1 MFSGGR
7 RGEHTSIILFV
18 LAMLVAGPGLSSAS
32 ADQSRATSADLVGVV
47 RDASAAVLPDAHVT
61 ATNNATGLSRATDSG
76 PDGRFVLPALPV
88 GTYTVVATRQGFAP
102 LTVPD
107 VVLTLGAAAE
117 VVLDL
122 AIAGLETRVTV
133 AGEQRVV
140 AVPSS
145 AVASVVSQAQIDRL
159 PTNDRAFIG
168 FALTTPGVAP
178 DQTPQQGASRTSG
191 LTFAGQRARS
201 NNITVDGLDNN
212 DETVGSVRALFSQEA
227 IREFQVVAGAFPAE
241 FGKASG
247 GLVNVVTRSGTNT
260 FNGTAFGFFRD
271 RALSA
276 KAYFDK
282 FDAAG
287 NPLDSDKG
295 PFSQHQFGAV
305 FGGPVRKNRA
315 FFFTSFERLT
325 STVSN
330 FVNIDDVTPVLNPVV
345 PGSVLGTAAQILR
358 AAGFPVETG
367 HVPYDVRGTAFLA
380 KGDLQLGDGHL
391 MSLRVNTASE
401 LNENIE
407 PFGGQ
412 VARSRAAALDS
423 SDFMIALTDTRTFGA
438 RRLNELR
445 IQVASRNQL
454 VRSLDPSCDG
464 LCDQENE
471 GGPTLEVS
479 GVASVGRQRFTPTP
493 RDNTRYQVVDTISE
507 YLGNH
512 QLKAGVDASFIQGR
526 NQALPLHFGGRYI
539 FAQQLTL
546 PLITGQPPVAVSGIQ
561 AVALGLP
568 AAYVQGYGNSGRAYD
583 TADLSLFGQDE
594 WRVRRDLTVN
604 AGLRYQRQFWPSTS
618 LSVSG
623 YPAPYTFPSDNNNL
637 APRVGAVWTWQT
649 ARRTSVHG
657 AYGVFYDN
665 IISSVYGISRF
676 INGTDGVRTLVLPAP
691 GAFGAWAAP
700 GHRVDEA
707 TAVAVLGHPYPSV
720 AIPIDPGLRTS
731 SAQQLAVGLS
741 RDLADRWTMDINFL
755 HVKGQGQLGTI
766 DYNPIVPSLGPGRR
780 PNDINGVPG
789 TSASVLQYT
798 SFGETWYRGLTV
810 GLDRRFEGATALR
823 VSYTFSRADDNS
835 TDFQSAFLP
844 QDNGRGRNPADLNGL
859 PIGFD
864 PNSER
869 GPSTQDQRHR
879 LTVSGTRVLGRG
891 FSVSAIAGVGSG
903 RPFNILAGSDL
914 NGDGD
919 GGSPATDRPRRVPAD
934 PATSIARNA
943 GRLPTQATCDVR
955 GMKAVRLGERVTAEF
970 SFDVFNLF
978 NRTNFTDVQRVFGA
992 GSYPDQPL
1000 PTYGQ
1005 FTQAAP
1011 PRQAQLGVK
1020 VHF

>member
-1 MFSGGR
+1 V
-7 RGEHTSIILFV
+7 ILLV
-18 LAMLVAGPGLSSAS
+18 LALVVAGPGVCSA
-32 ADQSRATSADLVGVV
+32 APAQTRATSADLVGVV
-47 RDASAAVLPDAHVT
+47 RDVSSAVLPDTHVT
-61 ATNNATGLSRATDSG
+61 ATNDATGISRATDSG

-88 GTYTVVATRQGFAP
+88 GTYTVVAVRQGFAT
-102 LTVPD
+102 LTVQG
-107 VVLTLGAAAE
+107 VLLTLGASAE
-117 VVLDL
+117 VALDMSV
-122 AIAGLETRVTV
+122 AGVESRVTV
-133 AGEQRVV
+133 AAERQVV
-140 AVPSS
+140 AVPAS

-227 IREFQVVAGAFPAE
+227 IREFQVIAGAFPAE

-247 GLVNVVTRSGTNT
+247 GIVNVVTRSGTNT
-260 FNGTAFGFFRD
+260 FSGTAFGFVRD

-276 KAYFDK
+276 KAYFDR

-287 NPLDSDKG
+287 NPLDSGKG
-295 PFSQHQFGAV
+295 PFSQHQFGGV
-305 FGGPVRKNRA
+305 FGGPVRKNRS
-315 FFFTSFERLT
+315 FFFTSFERL
-325 STVSN
+325 SARISN
-330 FVNIDDVTPVLNPVV
+330 FVTIDDVTQVRSPVV
-345 PGSVLGTAAQILR
+345 PDIVLGTPAQILR

-367 HVPYDVRGTAFLA
+367 HVPYEVRASSFLG
-380 KGDLQLGDGHL
+380 KVDLQLAEGHS

-423 SDFMIALTDTRTFGA
+423 SDVMAALTDTRVFGQG
-438 RRLNELR
+438 RLNELR
-445 IQVASRNQL
+445 VQIAARNQL
-454 VRSLDPSCDG
+454 VRSLDPACDG

-471 GGPTLEVS
+471 GGPTLEVT

-493 RDNTRYQVVDTISE
+493 RDNTRYQVVDTVSE
-507 YLGNH
+507 YLGHH

-546 PLITGQPPVAVSGIQ
+546 PLIPGRPPIAVSSIQ

-568 AAYVQGYGNSGRAYD
+568 AAYVQGYGSSGRAYD
-583 TADLSLFGQDE
+583 TADLSLFAQDE
-594 WRVRRDLTVN
+594 WRVRPDLTLN
-604 AGLRYQRQFWPSTS
+604 AGLRYQRQFWSATS
-618 LSVSG
+618 LTVSG
-623 YPAPYTFPSDNNNL
+623 YPSTYAFPSDNNNL
-637 APRVGAVWTWQT
+637 APRVGAVWMWHT
-649 ARRTSVHG
+649 ARPTSVHG

-665 IISSVYGISRF
+665 IISSVYGISKF
-676 INGTDGVRTLVLPAP
+676 VNGTDGVRTLVLPAP

-700 GHRVDEA
+700 GHRMDEA
-707 TAVAVLGHPYPSV
+707 SAVQLLGRSYASV
-720 AIPIDPGLRTS
+720 AIPIDPGLRTP

-741 RDLADRWTMDINFL
+741 RDLADRWNMNLNFL

-766 DYNPIVPSLGPGRR
+766 DYNPIVPSLGAGRR
-780 PNDINGVPG
+780 PADVNGVPG

-798 SFGETWYRGLTV
+798 SFGETWYRGMTLTI
-810 GLDRRFEGATALR
+810 DRRFDGGTQLR
-823 VSYTFSRADDNS
+823 VSYTLSRAEDNS
-835 TDFQSAFLP
+835 TDFQSAFIP

-864 PNSER
+864 PDSER

-879 LTVSGTRVLGRG
+879 LSVSGTRVLGRG
-891 FSVSAIAGVGSG
+891 FTVSAIAAIGSG
-903 RPFNILAGSDL
+903 RPFNIVAGSDL

-919 GGSPATDRPRRVPAD
+919 GGSPSPDRPRRVPGDAS
-934 PATSIARNA
+934 TSIGRNA
-943 GRLPTQATCDVR
+943 GRLPSQATCDVR
-955 GMKAVRLGERVTAEF
+955 ATKELRVYGGVKAELMV
-970 SFDVFNLF
+970 DVFNLF
-978 NRTNFTDVQRVFGA
+978 NRTNFIDVQRVFGT
-992 GSYPDQPL
+992 GSYPQSPI
-1000 PTYGQ
+1000 PTFGQ
-1005 FTQAAP
+1005 FTQAAA
-1011 PRQAQLGVK
+1011 PRQVQLGVK
-1020 VHF
+1020 LLF